1 MWIWQQPDWPCQR
14 HAGLK
19 VFRYDEVALAPML
32 RELHFLQGVLLGK
45 MGIQQNQQA
54 ALDTMLANI
63 LTSSAIEGERLNHG
77 EVRSSLA
84 RKLGI
89 AETQTVVT
97 TAQSDGL
104 AAMVTDAV
112 GNWQQPLTLERLL
125 QWHAWLFPFDSS
137 LIQREQIVQWVQGG
151 QLRGDA
157 PMQVVSG
164 WIERPK
170 VHFEAPPRQVLES
183 ELHCFIDWFNRSKE
197 DANLDPLLRAG
208 IAHFWFITIHPL
220 EDGNGRLAR
229 LLTDLALAQA
239 EHQSIRFYAMSV
251 AILERRSSY
260 YDVLEQSQK
269 GNTDI
274 TAWLVWFLDTL
285 AASLRQVL
293 ADIEQTLQKTRFW
306 QQVDQTKLGKEQ
318 VKVLNRLLDGD
329 FKDGI
334 NNSQYGK
341 VAKVSPATASR
352 HLAQLV
358 EMGCLVRT
366 EAGGRSTRYYMQAG
380 LWPVLETV
388 AYLNRW

>member
-1 MWIWQQPDWPCQR
+1 MWIWQQPDWPGRQQNSPQ
-14 HAGLK
+14 
-19 VFRYDEVALAPML
+19 VFRYDHAALTPKL

-45 MGIQQNQQA
+45 MGVQDNSQA

-63 LTSSAIEGERLNHG
+63 LTSSAIEGERLNHSV
-77 EVRSSLA
+77 VRSSLA

-89 AETQTVVT
+89 AEQQSVAT

-104 AAMVTDAV
+104 AAMVTDAI
-112 GNWQQPLTLERLL
+112 GNWQQPLTQERLL
-125 QWHAWLFPFDSS
+125 QWHSWLFPTDSS
-137 LIQREQIVQWVQGG
+137 LMQRVQGG
-151 QLRGDA
+151 QLRGNE

-164 WIERPK
+164 RIERPK
-170 VHFEAPPRQVLES
+170 VHFEAPPREVLEG
-183 ELHCFIDWFNRSKE
+183 ELNCFIDWFNRSRD
-197 DANLDPLLRAG
+197 DAKLDPLLRAG
-208 IAHFWFITIHPL
+208 IAHFWFITLHPL

-260 YDVLEQSQK
+260 YDILEQSQK
-269 GNTDI
+269 GDTNI

-285 AASLRQVL
+285 AASLKQAL
-293 ADIEQTLQKTRFW
+293 ADIEQTLLKTRFW
-306 QQVDQTKLGKEQ
+306 QRVDQTQLTKEQ

-329 FKDGI
+329 FSDGI
-334 NNSQYGK
+334 SNSQYGK

-358 EMGCLVRT
+358 EMGCLEKT
-366 EAGGRSTRYYMQAG
+366 AAGGRSTRYVISQ
-380 LWPVLETV
+380 
-388 AYLNRW
+388 

>member
-1 MWIWQQPDWPCQR
+1 MWIWQQPDWPGRQQN
-14 HAGLK
+14 ASPA
-19 VFRYDEVALAPML
+19 FRYDHATLMPKL

-45 MGIQQNQQA
+45 MGVQNNQQA

-63 LTSSAIEGERLNHG
+63 LTSSAIEGERLNHSV
-77 EVRSSLA
+77 VRSSLA

-89 AETQTVVT
+89 AEQQSVAT

-104 AAMVTDAV
+104 AAMVTDAI
-112 GNWQQPLTLERLL
+112 GNWQQPLTQERLL
-125 QWHAWLFPFDSS
+125 QWHSWLFPTDSS
-137 LIQREQIVQWVQGG
+137 LMQRVQGG
-151 QLRGDA
+151 QLRGNE

-164 WIERPK
+164 RPCLIEAGRPK
-170 VHFEAPPRQVLES
+170 VHFEAPPREVLEG
-183 ELHCFIDWFNRSKE
+183 ELNCFIDWFNRSRD
-197 DANLDPLLRAG
+197 DAKLDPLLRAG
-208 IAHFWFITIHPL
+208 IAHFWFITLHPL

-260 YDVLEQSQK
+260 YDILEQSQK
-269 GNTDI
+269 GDTDI

-285 AASLRQVL
+285 AASLKQAL
-293 ADIEQTLQKTRFW
+293 ADIEQTLLKTRFW
-306 QQVDQTKLGKEQ
+306 QRVDQTQLSKEQ

-329 FKDGI
+329 FNEGI
-334 NNSQYGK
+334 SNSQYGK

-358 EMGCLVRT
+358 EMGCLVKT
-366 EAGGRSTRYYMQAG
+366 AAGGRSTRYVISQ
-380 LWPVLETV
+380 
-388 AYLNRW
+388 

>member
-1 MWIWQQPDWPCQR
+1 LTP
-14 HAGLK
+14 K
-19 VFRYDEVALAPML
+19 L

-45 MGIQQNQQA
+45 MGVQNNQQA

-63 LTSSAIEGERLNHG
+63 LTSSAIEGERLNHSV
-77 EVRSSLA
+77 VRSSLA

-89 AETQTVVT
+89 AEQQSVAT

-104 AAMVTDAV
+104 AAMVTDAI

-125 QWHAWLFPFDSS
+125 QWHAWLFPSDSS
-137 LIQREQIVQWVQGG
+137 LLQRWQIGQRVQGG
-151 QLRGDA
+151 QLRGNE

-164 WIERPK
+164 RIDRPK
-170 VHFEAPPRQVLES
+170 VHFEAPPREVLES
-183 ELHCFIDWFNRSKE
+183 ELNCFIDWFNRSR
-197 DANLDPLLRAG
+197 DDTNLDPLLRAG
-208 IAHFWFITIHPL
+208 IVHFWFITIHPL
-220 EDGNGRLAR
+220 EDGSGRLAR

-260 YDVLEQSQK
+260 YDILEQSQK
-269 GNTDI
+269 GDTDI

-285 AASLRQVL
+285 AASLKQVL
-293 ADIEQTLQKTRFW
+293 ADIEQTLLKTRFW
-306 QQVDQTKLGKEQ
+306 QRVDQTQLNREQ

-329 FKDGI
+329 FNDGI
-334 NNSQYGK
+334 SNSQYGK

-358 EMGCLVRT
+358 EMGCLEKT
-366 EAGGRSTRYYMQAG
+366 AAGGRSTRYVISQ
-380 LWPVLETV
+380 E
-388 AYLNRW
+388 

>member
-1 MWIWQQPDWPCQR
+1 MWIWQQPDWPGRQQK
-14 HAGLK
+14 ASQ
-19 VFRYDEVALAPML
+19 VFRYDHAALTPKL

-45 MGIQQNQQA
+45 MGVQDNQQA

-63 LTSSAIEGERLNHG
+63 LTSSAIEGERLNHSV
-77 EVRSSLA
+77 VRSSLA

-89 AETQTVVT
+89 DEQQSVAT

-104 AAMVTDAV
+104 ATMVTDAI

-125 QWHAWLFPFDSS
+125 QWHSWLFPTDSS
-137 LIQREQIVQWVQGG
+137 LLERWQIGQRVQGG
-151 QLRGDA
+151 QLRGNE

-164 WIERPK
+164 RIDRPK
-170 VHFEAPPRQVLES
+170 VHFEAPPREVLEG
-183 ELHCFIDWFNRSKE
+183 ELNCFIDWFNRSRD
-197 DANLDPLLRAG
+197 DAKLDPLLRAG
-208 IAHFWFITIHPL
+208 IAHFWFITLHPL

-260 YDVLEQSQK
+260 YGILEQSQK
-269 GNTDI
+269 GDIDI

-285 AASLRQVL
+285 AASLKQVL
-293 ADIEQTLQKTRFW
+293 ADIEQTLLKTRFW
-306 QQVDQTKLGKEQ
+306 QRVDQTQLTKEQ
-318 VKVLNRLLDGD
+318 MKVLNRLLDGD
-329 FKDGI
+329 FSDGI
-334 NNSQYGK
+334 SNSQYGK

-358 EMGCLVRT
+358 EMGCLVKT
-366 EAGGRSTRYYMQAG
+366 AAGGRSTRYVISQ
-380 LWPVLETV
+380 
-388 AYLNRW
+388 

>member
-1 MWIWQQPDWPCQR
+1 MWIWQQPDWPGRQQKASPAFHYD
-14 HAGLK
+14 HA
-19 VFRYDEVALAPML
+19 ALTPKL

-45 MGIQQNQQA
+45 MGVQDNSQA

-63 LTSSAIEGERLNHG
+63 LTSSAIEGERLNHSV
-77 EVRSSLA
+77 VRSSLA

-89 AETQTVVT
+89 EEPQSVPT
-97 TAQSDGL
+97 TAQSEGL
-104 AAMVTDAV
+104 AAMLTDAI

-125 QWHAWLFPFDSS
+125 QWHAWLFPEDQS
-137 LIQREQIVQWVQGG
+137 LMQRVQGG
-151 QLRGDA
+151 QLRGNE

-164 WIERPK
+164 RIDRPK
-170 VHFEAPPRQVLES
+170 VHFEAPPRQVLDR
-183 ELHCFIDWFNRSKE
+183 ELGCFIDWFNRSKD
-197 DANLDPLLRAG
+197 DAHLDPLLRAG

-269 GNTDI
+269 GEIDI
-274 TAWLVWFLDTL
+274 TAWLTWFLDTL
-285 AASLRQVL
+285 NMSLKQVL

-306 QQVDQTKLGKEQ
+306 QQVDQTQLSKEQ

-329 FKDGI
+329 FSDGI
-334 NNSQYGK
+334 SNSQYGK

-358 EMGCLVRT
+358 EMGCLVKSA
-366 EAGGRSTRYYMQAG
+366 AGGRSTRYRPTQS
-380 LWPVLETV
+380 
-388 AYLNRW
+388 

>member
-1 MWIWQQPDWPCQR
+1 MWIWQQPDWP
-14 HAGLK
+14 GLQQHS
-19 VFRYDEVALAPML
+19 VFRYDSTVLMPLL
-32 RELHFLQGVLLGK
+32 RELHFLQGLLFGK
-45 MGIQQNQQA
+45 MGVQDNQQI
-54 ALDTMLANI
+54 ALDTLLANI
-63 LTSSAIEGERLNHG
+63 LTSSAIEGERLNHSV
-77 EVRSSLA
+77 VRSSLA

-89 AETQTVVT
+89 FDADVVAT
-97 TAQSDGL
+97 TEQSDGL
-104 AAMVTDAV
+104 ANMITDAI
-112 GNWQQPLTLERLL
+112 GNWELPLTRERLL
-125 QWHAWLFPFDSS
+125 QWHAWLFPQGSS
-137 LIQREQIVQWVQGG
+137 VLHRVTGG
-151 QLRGDA
+151 QLRGEE

-164 WIERPK
+164 RIDKPK
-170 VHFEAPPRQVLES
+170 VHFEAPSRQVLDA
-183 ELHCFIDWFNRSKE
+183 ELDSFIHWFNRSKT
-197 DANLDPLLRAG
+197 DTNLDPLLRAG
-208 IAHFWFITIHPL
+208 IAHFWFITIHPM

-260 YDVLEQSQK
+260 YDILEQSQK
-269 GNTDI
+269 GDTDI

-329 FKDGI
+329 FKEGI
-334 NNSQYGK
+334 SNSQYGK

-358 EMGCLVRT
+358 EMGCLVKT
-366 EAGGRSTRYYMQAG
+366 EAGGRSTRYMVKQ
-380 LWPVLETV
+380 LED
-388 AYLNRW
+388 AF

>member
-1 MWIWQQPDWPCQR
+1 MWIWQQPDWPGRQQN
-14 HAGLK
+14 ASPA
-19 VFRYDEVALAPML
+19 FRYDHATLMPKL

-45 MGIQQNQQA
+45 MGVQNSQQA

-63 LTSSAIEGERLNHG
+63 LTSSAIEGERLNHSV
-77 EVRSSLA
+77 VRSSLA

-89 AETQTVVT
+89 DEQQSVAT

-104 AAMVTDAV
+104 AAMVTDAI

-125 QWHAWLFPFDSS
+125 QWHSWLFPTDSS
-137 LIQREQIVQWVQGG
+137 LLQRWQIGHRVQGG
-151 QLRGDA
+151 QLRGNE
-157 PMQVVSG
+157 PMQVISG
-164 WIERPK
+164 RIDRPK
-170 VHFEAPPRQVLES
+170 VHFEAPPREVLEG
-183 ELHCFIDWFNRSKE
+183 ELNCFIDWFNRSRD
-197 DANLDPLLRAG
+197 DAKLDPLLRAG

-260 YDVLEQSQK
+260 YDILEQSQK
-269 GNTDI
+269 GDTDI

-285 AASLRQVL
+285 AASLKQVL
-293 ADIEQTLQKTRFW
+293 ADIEQTLLKTRFW
-306 QQVDQTKLGKEQ
+306 QRVDQTQLTKEQ
-318 VKVLNRLLDGD
+318 MKVLNRLLDGD
-329 FKDGI
+329 FSDGI
-334 NNSQYGK
+334 SNSQYGK

-358 EMGCLVRT
+358 EMGCLVKT
-366 EAGGRSTRYYMQAG
+366 AAGGRSTRYVISQ
-380 LWPVLETV
+380 
-388 AYLNRW
+388 

>member
-1 MWIWQQPDWPCQR
+1 MWIWQQPDWPGRQQQAP
-14 HAGLK
+14 H
-19 VFRYDEVALAPML
+19 VFRYDHAVLSPKL

-45 MGIQQNQQA
+45 MGVQNNQQA

-63 LTSSAIEGERLNHG
+63 LTSSAIEGERLNHSV
-77 EVRSSLA
+77 VRSSLA

-89 AETQTVVT
+89 DEPQMVET

-104 AAMVTDAV
+104 AAMVTDAI

-125 QWHAWLFPFDSS
+125 QWHAWLFPTDSS
-137 LIQREQIVQWVQGG
+137 LRQREQIVQKVLGG
-151 QLRGDA
+151 QLRGNE

-164 WIERPK
+164 RIDRPK
-170 VHFEAPPRQVLES
+170 VHFEAPPRQVLER
-183 ELHCFIDWFNRSKE
+183 ELSFFIDWFNRSRE

-260 YDVLEQSQK
+260 YDILEQSQK
-269 GNTDI
+269 GDTDI

-285 AASLRQVL
+285 AVSLRQVL
-293 ADIEQTLQKTRFW
+293 ADIEQTLHKTRFW
-306 QQVDQTKLGKEQ
+306 QRVDQTKLSKEQ

-329 FKDGI
+329 FSEGI
-334 NNSQYGK
+334 SNSQYGK
-341 VAKVSPATASR
+341 VANVSPATASR

-358 EMGCLVRT
+358 DMRCLMKT
-366 EAGGRSTRYYMQAG
+366 ASGGRSTRYVILQ
-380 LWPVLETV
+380 
-388 AYLNRW
+388 

>member
-1 MWIWQQPDWPCQR
+1 MWIWQQPDWPGRKQETSQ
-14 HAGLK
+14 
-19 VFRYDEVALAPML
+19 VFRYDHAALTPKL
-32 RELHFLQGVLLGK
+32 RKLHFLQGILLGK
-45 MGIQQNQQA
+45 MGVQDNQQA

-63 LTSSAIEGERLNHG
+63 LTSSAIEGERLNHSV
-77 EVRSSLA
+77 VRSSLA

-89 AETQTVVT
+89 NEPQAVAT

-104 AAMVTDAV
+104 AAMVTDAI

-125 QWHAWLFPFDSS
+125 QWHTWLFSTDSS
-137 LIQREQIVQWVQGG
+137 LLQREQIGQRGQGG
-151 QLRGDA
+151 QLRGNE

-164 WIERPK
+164 RIDRPK
-170 VHFEAPPRQVLES
+170 VHFEAPPREVLES
-183 ELHCFIDWFNRSKE
+183 ELNGFIGWFNRSQK

-260 YDVLEQSQK
+260 YDILEQSQK
-269 GNTDI
+269 GDTDI

-285 AASLRQVL
+285 AASIKQAL

-306 QQVDQTKLGKEQ
+306 QRVDQTQLNKEQ

-329 FKDGI
+329 FGEGI
-334 NNSQYGK
+334 SNSQYGK

-358 EMGCLVRT
+358 EMGCLMKT
-366 EAGGRSTRYYMQAG
+366 SAGGRSTRYVI
-380 LWPVLETV
+380 L
-388 AYLNRW
+388 

>member
-1 MWIWQQPDWPCQR
+1 MWIWQQPDWPCRQQ
-14 HAGLK
+14 K
-19 VFRYDEVALAPML
+19 TSQVFHYDRAVLTPKL
-32 RELHFLQGVLLGK
+32 RKLHFLQGVLLGK
-45 MGIQQNQQA
+45 MGVQDKSQA

-63 LTSSAIEGERLNHG
+63 LTSNAIEGECLNHSV
-77 EVRSSLA
+77 VRSSLA

-89 AETQTVVT
+89 DEPQSVAT
-97 TAQSDGL
+97 TALSDGL
-104 AAMVTDAV
+104 AAMVTDAI
-112 GNWQQPLTLERLL
+112 GNWEQPLTLERLL

-137 LIQREQIVQWVQGG
+137 LMQRVLGG
-151 QLRGDA
+151 QLRGNE

-164 WIERPK
+164 RIDRPK
-170 VHFEAPPRQVLES
+170 VHFEAPPREALES
-183 ELHCFIDWFNRSKE
+183 ELDCFIDWFNRSRD

-208 IAHFWFITIHPL
+208 IAHFWFITIHPM

-269 GNTDI
+269 GGTDI

-285 AASLRQVL
+285 AASLKQVL
-293 ADIEQTLQKTRFW
+293 DDIEQTLQKTRFW
-306 QQVDQTKLGKEQ
+306 QRIDQTQLSKEQ

-329 FKDGI
+329 FSEGI
-334 NNSQYGK
+334 SNSQYGK

-358 EMGCLVRT
+358 DMGCLVRT
-366 EAGGRSTRYYMQAG
+366 AAGGRSTRYVISQSH
-380 LWPVLETV
+380 LS
-388 AYLNRW
+388 LNKVSA

>member
-1 MWIWQQPDWPCQR
+1 MWIWQQPDWPGRR

-32 RELHFLQGVLLGK
+32 RQLHFLQGMLLGK

-63 LTSSAIEGERLNHG
+63 LTSSAIEGERLNHS

-89 AETQTVVT
+89 AETQTVAT

-104 AAMVTDAV
+104 AAMVTDAI

-125 QWHAWLFPFDSS
+125 QWHAWLFPSDSS
-137 LIQREQIVQWVQGG
+137 LIQREQIVQRVQGG

-164 WIERPK
+164 RIERPK
-170 VHFEAPPRQVLES
+170 VHFEAPPRQALES
-183 ELHCFIDWFNRSKE
+183 ELHCFVDWFNGSKE
-197 DANLDPLLRAG
+197 DANFDPLLRAG

-251 AILERRSSY
+251 SILERRSSY

-306 QQVDQTKLGKEQ
+306 QRVDQTQLNQEQ

-329 FKDGI
+329 FSEGI
-334 NNSQYGK
+334 SNSQYGK
-341 VAKVSPATASR
+341 VARVSPATASR

-358 EMGCLVRT
+358 EMGCLVKT
-366 EAGGRSTRYYMQAG
+366 EAGGRSTRYR
-380 LWPVLETV
+380 V
-388 AYLNRW
+388 AQS

>member
-1 MWIWQQPDWPCQR
+1 MWIWQQSDWPGQR
-14 HAGLK
+14 HLGLK

-32 RELHFLQGVLLGK
+32 RELHFLQGMMLGK

-54 ALDTMLANI
+54 ALNTMLANI
-63 LTSSAIEGERLNHG
+63 LTSSAIEGERLNPN

-89 AETQTVVT
+89 DETQTVAT

-125 QWHAWLFPFDSS
+125 LWHAWLFPSDSS
-137 LIQREQIVQWVQGG
+137 LMQRVQGG

-164 WIERPK
+164 RIDRPK

-183 ELHCFIDWFNRSKE
+183 ELHFFIDWFNRSKA

-208 IAHFWFITIHPL
+208 IAHFWFITIHPM

-260 YDVLEQSQK
+260 YDILEQSQK
-269 GNTDI
+269 GDTDI

-285 AASLRQVL
+285 AASLRHVL

-306 QQVDQTKLGKEQ
+306 QRVGQTQLSQDQ

-329 FKDGI
+329 FNEGI
-334 NNSQYGK
+334 SNSQYGK

-366 EAGGRSTRYYMQAG
+366 EAGGRSTRYKIAQQDCI
-380 LWPVLETV
+380 
-388 AYLNRW
+388 

>member
-1 MWIWQQPDWPCQR
+1 M
-14 HAGLK
+14 
-19 VFRYDEVALAPML
+19 
-32 RELHFLQGVLLGK
+32 QGVLLGK
-45 MGIQQNQQA
+45 MGVQDNSQA

-63 LTSSAIEGERLNHG
+63 LTSSAIEGERLNHSV
-77 EVRSSLA
+77 VRSSLA
-84 RKLGI
+84 RKLSI
-89 AETQTVVT
+89 DEQHSVAT

-104 AAMVTDAV
+104 AAMLTDAI

-125 QWHAWLFPFDSS
+125 QWHAWLFPEDQS
-137 LIQREQIVQWVQGG
+137 LMQRVQGG
-151 QLRGDA
+151 QLRGNE

-164 WIERPK
+164 RIDRPK
-170 VHFEAPPRQVLES
+170 VHFEAPPRQVLDS
-183 ELHCFIDWFNRSKE
+183 ELGCFIDWFNRSKD
-197 DANLDPLLRAG
+197 DAHLDPLLRAG

-269 GNTDI
+269 GEIDI
-274 TAWLVWFLDTL
+274 TAWLTWFLDTL
-285 AASLRQVL
+285 NMSLKQVL

-306 QQVDQTKLGKEQ
+306 QQVDQTQLSKEQ

-329 FKDGI
+329 FSDGI
-334 NNSQYGK
+334 SNSQYGK

-358 EMGCLVRT
+358 EMGCLVKSV
-366 EAGGRSTRYYMQAG
+366 AGGRSTRYRPTQS
-380 LWPVLETV
+380 
-388 AYLNRW
+388 

>member
-1 MWIWQQPDWPCQR
+1 MWIWQQPDWPSQQQV
-14 HAGLK
+14 GLQA
-19 VFRYDEVALAPML
+19 FRYDEAALAPML

-45 MGIQQNQQA
+45 MGVHENQQA

-63 LTSSAIEGERLNHG
+63 LTSSEIEGERLNHIV
-77 EVRSSLA
+77 VRSSLA

-89 AETQTVVT
+89 EEPQSVAT
-97 TAQSDGL
+97 TAQSEGL
-104 AAMVTDAV
+104 AAMVSDAI

-125 QWHAWLFPFDSS
+125 QWHTWLFPAEHS
-137 LIQREQIVQWVQGG
+137 LMQRVQVG
-151 QLRGDA
+151 QLRGNE

-164 WIERPK
+164 RLDRPK
-170 VHFEAPPRQVLES
+170 VHFEAPPRQVLDR
-183 ELHCFIDWFNRSKE
+183 ELDCFIEWFNRSKE
-197 DANLDPLLRAG
+197 DAHLDPLLRAG

-260 YDVLEQSQK
+260 YDILEQSQK
-269 GNTDI
+269 GEIDI
-274 TAWLVWFLDTL
+274 TAWLKWFLETL
-285 AASLRQVL
+285 RHSLQQVL

-306 QQVDQTKLGKEQ
+306 QQVDQTQLSKEQ

-329 FKDGI
+329 FSEGI
-334 NNSQYGK
+334 SNNQYGK

-358 EMGCLVRT
+358 EMGCLRKT
-366 EAGGRSTRYYMQAG
+366 ESGGRSTRY
-380 LWPVLETV
+380 LV
-388 AYLNRW
+388 ASKRLMSF

>member
-1 MWIWQQPDWPCQR
+1 MWIWQQPDWPGRKQETSQ
-14 HAGLK
+14 
-19 VFRYDEVALAPML
+19 VFRYDHTALMPKL
-32 RELHFLQGVLLGK
+32 RELHFLQGILLGK
-45 MGIQQNQQA
+45 MGVQNNQQA

-63 LTSSAIEGERLNHG
+63 LTSSAIEGQHLNHSV
-77 EVRSSLA
+77 VRSSLA

-89 AETQTVVT
+89 AELQSVAT
-97 TAQSDGL
+97 TAQSDSL
-104 AAMVTDAV
+104 AAMVTDAI

-125 QWHAWLFPFDSS
+125 QWHVWLFPTDSS
-137 LIQREQIVQWVQGG
+137 LTQRQQIAQRVPGG
-151 QLRGDA
+151 QLRGNE

-164 WIERPK
+164 RIDRPK

-183 ELHCFIDWFNRSKE
+183 ELNCFIDWFNRSR
-197 DANLDPLLRAG
+197 DDTNLDPLLRAG

-260 YDVLEQSQK
+260 YDILEQSQK
-269 GNTDI
+269 GDTDI

-285 AASLRQVL
+285 AASLKQAL
-293 ADIEQTLQKTRFW
+293 ADIDQTLQKTRFW
-306 QQVDQTKLGKEQ
+306 QRIDQTQLSKEQ

-329 FKDGI
+329 FREGI
-334 NNSQYGK
+334 SNSQYGK

-358 EMGCLVRT
+358 EMRCLVKT
-366 EAGGRSTRYYMQAG
+366 AAGGRSTRYIICKQQ
-380 LWPVLETV
+380 VSD
-388 AYLNRW
+388 

>member
-1 MWIWQQPDWPCQR
+1 MWIWQQPDWPGQL

-19 VFRYDEVALAPML
+19 VFRYDEIALASML
-32 RELHFLQGVLLGK
+32 RELHFLQGMLLGK

-63 LTSSAIEGERLNHG
+63 LTSSAIEGERLNHS

-89 AETQTVVT
+89 DEIQTVAT

-125 QWHAWLFPFDSS
+125 QWHAWLFPSDSS
-137 LIQREQIVQWVQGG
+137 LMQRVQGG

-164 WIERPK
+164 RIERPK
-170 VHFEAPPRQVLES
+170 VHFEAPPRHVLES

-260 YDVLEQSQK
+260 YDVLEKSQK
-269 GNTDI
+269 GDTDI
-274 TAWLVWFLDTL
+274 TVWLVWFLDTL

-293 ADIEQTLQKTRFW
+293 ANIDQTLQKSRFW
-306 QQVDQTKLGKEQ
+306 QRVDQTQLSQEQ

-329 FKDGI
+329 FSEGI
-334 NNSQYGK
+334 SNSQYGK

-366 EAGGRSTRYYMQAG
+366 EAGGRSTRYKIAQQG
-380 LWPVLETV
+380 CI
-388 AYLNRW
+388 

>member
-1 MWIWQQPDWPCQR
+1 MWIWQQPDWPGRQQDAS
-14 HAGLK
+14 H
-19 VFRYDEVALAPML
+19 VFRYDTAVLSPLL

-45 MGIQQNQQA
+45 MGVQDNQQA
-54 ALDTMLANI
+54 ALDSMLANI
-63 LTSSAIEGERLNHG
+63 LTSSAIEGERLNHSV
-77 EVRSSLA
+77 VRSSLA

-89 AETQTVVT
+89 DEPQSVAT
-97 TAQSDGL
+97 TAQSEGL
-104 AAMVTDAV
+104 AAMVTDAI

-125 QWHAWLFPFDSS
+125 QWHAWLFPVDGS
-137 LIQREQIVQWVQGG
+137 LMHRLTGG

-164 WIERPK
+164 RIDRPK
-170 VHFEAPPRQVLES
+170 VHFEAPSRQVLEN
-183 ELHCFIDWFNRSKE
+183 ELRCFIDWFNRSQE

-260 YDVLEQSQK
+260 YDILEQSQK
-269 GNTDI
+269 GDTDI
-274 TAWLVWFLDTL
+274 TAWLLWFLETL
-285 AASLRQVL
+285 AASLSQVL

-306 QQVDQTKLGKEQ
+306 QRIDQTKLSKEQ

-329 FKDGI
+329 FSEGI
-334 NNSQYGK
+334 SNSQYGK

-358 EMGCLVRT
+358 EVGCLVKT
-366 EAGGRSTRYYMQAG
+366 TAGGRSTRYVILQ
-380 LWPVLETV
+380 
-388 AYLNRW
+388 

>member
-1 MWIWQQPDWPCQR
+1 MWIWQQPDWPSLQQD
-14 HAGLK
+14 APQ
-19 VFRYDEVALAPML
+19 VFRYETAVLSPLL

-45 MGIQQNQQA
+45 MGVQDNQQA

-63 LTSSAIEGERLNHG
+63 LTSSAIEGERLNHSV
-77 EVRSSLA
+77 VRSSLA

-89 AETQTVVT
+89 AEQQSVAT

-104 AAMVTDAV
+104 AAMVTDAI

-125 QWHAWLFPFDSS
+125 QWHAWLFPVDSS
-137 LIQREQIVQWVQGG
+137 FMQRVIGG
-151 QLRGDA
+151 QLRGAA

-164 WIERPK
+164 RIDRPK
-170 VHFEAPPRQVLES
+170 VHFEAPPLKVLES
-183 ELHCFIDWFNRSKE
+183 ELNCFIDWFNRSKD

-260 YDVLEQSQK
+260 YDILEQSQK
-269 GNTDI
+269 GDTDI
-274 TAWLVWFLDTL
+274 TAWLLWFLETL
-285 AASLRQVL
+285 TASLSQVL

-306 QQVDQTKLGKEQ
+306 QRIDQTKLSKEQ

-329 FKDGI
+329 FSEGI
-334 NNSQYGK
+334 SNSQYGK

-358 EMGCLVRT
+358 EMGCLVKAA
-366 EAGGRSTRYYMQAG
+366 AGGRSTRYGICKQQ
-380 LWPVLETV
+380 LSD
-388 AYLNRW
+388 

>member
-1 MWIWQQPDWPCQR
+1 MWIWQQSDWPSQQQET
-14 HAGLK
+14 AQ
-19 VFRYDEVALAPML
+19 VFRYEHAALAPML
-32 RELHFLQGVLLGK
+32 RELHFLQGMLLGK

-63 LTSSAIEGERLNHG
+63 LTSSAIEGERLNHS

-89 AETQTVVT
+89 DETQTVAT

-125 QWHAWLFPFDSS
+125 QWHAWLFPSDSS
-137 LIQREQIVQWVQGG
+137 LIQREQIVQRVQGG

-164 WIERPK
+164 RIERPK

-183 ELHCFIDWFNRSKE
+183 ELDCFIDWFNRSKE

-269 GNTDI
+269 GDTDI

-306 QQVDQTKLGKEQ
+306 QHVDQTRLSQEQ

-329 FKDGI
+329 FSEGI
-334 NNSQYGK
+334 SNNQYGK

-358 EMGCLVRT
+358 EMGCLVKT
-366 EAGGRSTRYYMQAG
+366 EAGGRSTRY
-380 LWPVLETV
+380 LVPFVP
-388 AYLNRW
+388 